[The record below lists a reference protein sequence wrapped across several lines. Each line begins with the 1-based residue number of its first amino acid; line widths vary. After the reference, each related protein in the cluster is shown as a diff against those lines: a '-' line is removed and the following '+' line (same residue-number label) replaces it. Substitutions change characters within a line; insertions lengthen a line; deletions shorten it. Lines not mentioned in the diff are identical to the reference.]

1 MNRWLTVV
9 LVVILTIGT
18 VTNGILYFQ
27 TSEKLN
33 DAQTKIEL
41 IEEELSS
48 LDSEFSGLNSLV
60 SSLENNIDGVQSDIN
75 NIEGFVS
82 ALDEDINGVQYSL
95 AELNDNYTSLSS
107 EVSSFADWEGIVSN
121 IEPSITMLIVEMG
134 DGTSYGSGMIITG
147 DGWVLTAAHM
157 IDGVENL
164 SDIEF
169 VLANG
174 DSYGC
179 ENIYVDDEL
188 DVGFIKI
195 DSNKTDFT
203 AAVIGSSSDTKVGEE
218 VMAVGH
224 PLGLGN
230 PPSYTTGILSAF
242 RIAEQDG
249 FGYIQTDA
257 AVNGGSS
264 GGALLNTRGELIG
277 IISWSY
283 VGYRD
288 GYGYFYE
295 EVFEGMH
302 YAVPVDD
309 IFPLPDDVII

>member
-1 MNRWLTVV
+1 
-9 LVVILTIGT
+9 
-18 VTNGILYFQ
+18 
-27 TSEKLN
+27 
-33 DAQTKIEL
+33 
-41 IEEELSS
+41 
-48 LDSEFSGLNSLV
+48 
-60 SSLENNIDGVQSDIN
+60 
-75 NIEGFVS
+75 
-82 ALDEDINGVQYSL
+82 
-95 AELNDNYTSLSS
+95 
-107 EVSSFADWEGIVSN
+107 
-121 IEPSITMLIVEMG
+121 MLIVDMG
-134 DGTSYGSGMIITG
+134 DGTSHGTGIIITS

-169 VLANG
+169 ILTNG

-188 DVGFIKI
+188 DVGFVKI
-195 DSNKTDFT
+195 DTNKTDFT

-224 PLGLGN
+224 PLSLGN
-230 PPSYTTGILSAF
+230 PPTYTAGILSAF

-249 FGYIQTDA
+249 LEYIQTDA

-264 GGALLNTRGELIG
+264 GGALLNTKGELIG